1 MQLYDEIKKQ
11 EKIIKDTQE
20 KYNKY
25 YKAYKKDGFNDA
37 EKATLKALLDIINEA
52 KKVVAAKK
60 KQYFPLFNGT
70 DLDVD
75 KTKVTVQ
82 KFDIN
87 TTGTKVILTPKKH
100 NGKTIYFFYGYVLNN
115 AKDLKMRD
123 EELPDLEDD
132 VIDAAQR
139 GFKVIYDKS
148 GTKAE
153 FSAALYDSKSYGIY
167 WSGHG
172 GGTSNGIIQTS
183 DGYNMQPGDFDAN
196 KVSSNLQYLVFAACQ
211 SGKGKKAWE
220 NLIKKKATKAEFQGW
235 VKNTYTSE
243 TNDFTSEALVGDN
256 WYGNGHNG
264 TDESKELDDYID
276 KAEKAK

>member
-1 MQLYDEIKKQ
+1 MKLYSEIEKQ
-11 EKIIKDTQE
+11 EKIIKDTQAIHDTF
-20 KYNKY
+20 
-25 YKAYKKDGFNDA
+25 YKLYSKDGFNKQEREA
-37 EKATLKALLDIINEA
+37 LTLLSDKIKEA
-52 KKVVAAKK
+52 NKILAAKK

-75 KTKVTVQ
+75 KKKITVQ
-82 KFDIN
+82 KFGVN

-123 EELPDLEDD
+123 QELPDLEDD

-148 GTKAE
+148 GTEAE
-153 FSAALYDSKSYGIY
+153 FEAALYDSSCYGIY

-172 GGTSNGIIQTS
+172 MDDSNGIIQTS
-183 DGYNMQPGDFDAN
+183 DGYEIGPTDFDRK
-196 KVSSNLQYLVFAACQ
+196 KVSSNLQYLIFAACQ
-211 SGKGKKAWE
+211 SGTGKKAWE
-220 NLIKKKATKAEFQGW
+220 ALITNKATKAEFQGW
-235 VKNTYTSE
+235 VKNTTVTE
-243 TNDFTSEALVGDN
+243 TNDFTSEAFMGDSLS
-256 WYGNGHNG
+256 GHSG
-264 TDESKELDDYID
+264 TDESMELDDYID